1 MTWAEFRDSV
11 VAAVTSAM
19 PASVSAPANG
29 DGPTVTWA
37 DGRRPFASRRLLL
50 SVVST
55 TFDHDLDSSLSEGGT
70 QDLRSMATVTVQVQA
85 ESTHDSSSL
94 ADGGPG
100 DALHLIEQVRL
111 GLRRVRVLE
120 ALQAAGMAIV
130 GFPAATV
137 SRSYPADGRIVSAHS
152 FDVQLRTIFVY
163 DFGADPDLGGLIER
177 VVAEGEDDLDGAD
190 IDVSDPTP
198 EP

>member
-1 MTWAEFRDSV
+1 
-11 VAAVTSAM
+11 M
-19 PASVSAPANG
+19 PASVSAPADG
-29 DGPTVTWA
+29 DGPTVTWF

-55 TFDHDLDSSLSEGGT
+55 TFDHDLDSSLSEGGE

-85 ESTHDSSSL
+85 ESTHDSPSV
-94 ADGGPG
+94 ADGGHG

-111 GLRRVRVLE
+111 GLRRIRVLE

-130 GFPAATV
+130 GFPATTV

-152 FDVQLRTIFVY
+152 FDVQFRTILEY
-163 DFGADPDLGGLIER
+163 DFGDDLDLGGLIER
-177 VVAEGEDDLDGAD
+177 VVAEGADDLEGAD